1 MSKVDEVLTNINIFL
16 STTTDRITPNVILFV
31 TAFNGFILGFLT
43 TGYLGLNSMGIFS
56 FPFWLFIE
64 QFVVICFFS
73 SRYVDL
79 TTEYLTKF
87 FLAGVIGYYVQ
98 WQSFGVYV
106 AEYEPEMLKHIQPVL
121 EGGSGNF
128 IFILFLIMGVKH
140 CFSGNEV
147 KQRTKI
153 NTDIQ

>member
-1 MSKVDEVLTNINIFL
+1 MNKTDEVLTGINIFL
-16 STTTDRITPNVILFV
+16 SSTTDRITPNVILFV
-31 TAFNGFILGFLT
+31 TAVNGFILGFLT
-43 TGYLGLNSMGIFS
+43 TGYLGNNSMGIFS

-87 FLAGVIGYYVQ
+87 FLAGVIGYYIQ

-106 AEYEPEMLKHIQPVL
+106 AKYEPRMMIHIQPVL

-128 IFILFLIMGVKH
+128 IFILFLVMGLKH
-140 CFSGNEV
+140 CFSGNEI
-147 KQRTKI
+147 KKENKI
-153 NTDIQ
+153 NMSV